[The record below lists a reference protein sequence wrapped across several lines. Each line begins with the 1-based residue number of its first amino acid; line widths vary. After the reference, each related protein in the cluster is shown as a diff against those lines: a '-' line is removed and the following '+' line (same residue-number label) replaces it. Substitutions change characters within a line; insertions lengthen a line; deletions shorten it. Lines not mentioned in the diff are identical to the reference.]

1 MSAALPLSSPQRL
14 KPAQLL
20 LLALAYFAGGEL
32 GLSFPTP
39 YNDITLF
46 WLPTGIAVSALWR
59 WGRAY
64 WPGVFLG
71 CLLVELSLHTPF
83 LLSFGISL
91 GNTLAP
97 LLSVWLLK
105 RWRFDHS
112 FSGQRDLFALFSAS
126 AIGMLLS
133 ASTGTF
139 LLWLGNALSTENLP
153 FAWLNWWLGDSVG
166 VLLAGPLLLSLSRSN
181 IKELLRRPAELLLC
195 CILLIATAWLVFF
208 ANSGED
214 ALPLA
219 FLPVPLVLWAAL
231 RRGITGASLA
241 VIAVSLLTT
250 IGTAQGLGVF
260 GSLPSESGM
269 FMAWLYMFTMV
280 LSGLMV
286 IAMLGER
293 KKTEL
298 SLVRA
303 NELLAV
309 AQRKANA
316 GIWDW
321 DLLSGKLTWSNE
333 LFLLYGLDPQTT
345 EASLDTLRN
354 LIHPEDRKSA
364 EDKLAEAVRDGTPLF
379 SEFRIVL
386 ANGETRCVNSIGK
399 TSRNED
405 WVAVRMSGLCI
416 DVTAQKQAEER
427 LRFSEELLRRTQ
439 SVAAIGSWQLDI
451 RNNELRWS
459 DSTLRIF
466 GLTSSPPANYEQFM
480 ELVHPDDRDKL
491 AAAWQAAQR
500 GEAPFLV
507 QHRISVD
514 GEVRWVE
521 ERAEINVNAQGQVIS
536 ASGSVQD
543 ITARI
548 QTEQKLLDSL
558 HQLEEKELAKTRFL
572 AAAGHDLRQPV
583 AAANLFLDALK
594 LSSPTPLQEKLIG
607 RLDQSMST
615 FSGLL
620 ERLLDISKFDAGLIK
635 PQVGSF
641 NLVELFNWLEQN
653 FAQTAQN
660 KNLKFRL
667 YFPLKQTLIVRSDIG
682 LLQSVLMNLVSNAIK
697 FTPQGGILVSARP
710 RGDKVLIQVWDTGIG
725 IAKQDM
731 AHIFD
736 EFYQVANPERNR
748 EVGLGLGLAICRR
761 AMSLLDGEVTCRSRS
776 GGGSV
781 FELTLPL
788 NGAPHE
794 IKTLPADN
802 AAREI
807 ANEGFAQDKRIVVL
821 EDDALVADG
830 LLNLLQGLG
839 ATVRHFHNAEEALKH
854 ADIANADYF
863 IVDYSLGGK
872 RSGLQFL
879 EQIQLQHS
887 APIRAVVVTGET
899 SSQFIHSVSN
909 SPWPILHKPI
919 NYAKLAAN
927 LN

>member
-1 MSAALPLSSPQRL
+1 
-14 KPAQLL
+14 
-20 LLALAYFAGGEL
+20 
-32 GLSFPTP
+32 
-39 YNDITLF
+39 
-46 WLPTGIAVSALWR
+46 
-59 WGRAY
+59 
-64 WPGVFLG
+64 
-71 CLLVELSLHTPF
+71 
-83 LLSFGISL
+83 
-91 GNTLAP
+91 
-97 LLSVWLLK
+97 
-105 RWRFDHS
+105 
-112 FSGQRDLFALFSAS
+112 
-126 AIGMLLS
+126 
-133 ASTGTF
+133 
-139 LLWLGNALSTENLP
+139 
-153 FAWLNWWLGDSVG
+153 
-166 VLLAGPLLLSLSRSN
+166 
-181 IKELLRRPAELLLC
+181 
-195 CILLIATAWLVFF
+195 
-208 ANSGED
+208 
-214 ALPLA
+214 
-219 FLPVPLVLWAAL
+219 
-231 RRGITGASLA
+231 
-241 VIAVSLLTT
+241 
-250 IGTAQGLGVF
+250 
-260 GSLPSESGM
+260 
-269 FMAWLYMFTMV
+269 
-280 LSGLMV
+280 
-286 IAMLGER
+286 
-293 KKTEL
+293 
-298 SLVRA
+298 
-303 NELLAV
+303 V

>member
-1 MSAALPLSSPQRL
+1 MLV
-14 KPAQLL
+14 
-20 LLALAYFAGGEL
+20 ALAYFAGGKL

-71 CLLVELSLHTPF
+71 CLLVELSLSTPF
-83 LLSFGISL
+83 LLSFGISV
-91 GNTLAP
+91 GDTLAP
-97 LLSVWLLK
+97 LLTVWLLK
-105 RWRFDHS
+105 RWQFDHS
-112 FSGQRDLFALFSAS
+112 FSSQRDLFALLSAS
-126 AIGMLLS
+126 AVGMLLS
-133 ASTGTF
+133 ATVGTL
-139 LLWLGNALSTENLP
+139 LLWLGNLLSSENVP
-153 FAWLNWWLGDSVG
+153 FAWLSWWLGDSVG

-181 IKELLRRPAELLLC
+181 LKELLRRPAELLLC
-195 CILLIATAWLVFF
+195 CLLLMLTAWLTFF
-208 ANSGED
+208 ANSGEH

-219 FLPVPLVLWAAL
+219 FLPMPLVLWAAL

-260 GSLPSESGM
+260 GSLPSETGM

-293 KKTEL
+293 KRTEL
-298 SLVRA
+298 SLVHA

-333 LFLLYGLDPQTT
+333 LYFLYGLDPQTT

-354 LIHPEDRKSA
+354 LIHPEDRKNA
-364 EDKLAEAVRDGTPLF
+364 EDKLAEAVRNGTPLF

-386 ANGETRCVNSIGK
+386 PNGETRCVNSIGK
-399 TSRNED
+399 VSRNED
-405 WVAVRMSGLCI
+405 GIAVRMSGLCL
-416 DVTAQKQAEER
+416 DVTAQKHAEER

-439 SVAAIGSWQLDI
+439 SIAAIGSWRVDLK
-451 RNNELRWS
+451 NNELIWS
-459 DSTLRIF
+459 ESTSRIF
-466 GLTSSPPANYEQFM
+466 GLTAAPPKNYEGFLA
-480 ELVHPDDRDKL
+480 LVHPDDCAKVDE
-491 AAAWQAAQR
+491 AWQAALKNKSY
-500 GEAPFLV
+500 FV
-507 QHRISVD
+507 QHRITVD
-514 GEVRWVE
+514 GEIRWVE
-521 ERAEINVNAQGQVIS
+521 ERAEINVNAQGEVIS

-548 QTEQKLLDSL
+548 KTEQKLLDSL

-583 AAANLFLDALK
+583 AAANLFVDALK
-594 LSSPTPLQEKLIG
+594 LTAPSPLQEKLIG

-635 PQVGSF
+635 PQVTSF

-660 KNLKFRL
+660 KALQFRL

-697 FTPQGGILVSARP
+697 FTEQGGILVSARL

-725 IAKQDM
+725 IAKHDM

-776 GGGSV
+776 GGGSR

-788 NGAPHE
+788 NGVPHE
-794 IKTLPADN
+794 IKPLPADN

-807 ANEGFAQDKRIVVL
+807 ANERFAQDKRIVVL

-872 RSGLQFL
+872 LSGLQFL
-879 EQIQLQHS
+879 EQIQQQHS
-887 APIRAVVVTGET
+887 SSIRAVVVTGET
-899 SSQFIHSVSN
+899 SSQFIHNVSD